1 MMHVARMLGSLTR
14 GLGNFRVVFSS
25 LFLTDVQESK
35 CVIRTEGAE
44 FTSRLRFKSRDSDDV
59 VLDVVDVHIVVI
71 LLIVLLLFSLVGVVR
86 SGFLRRRLSRS
97 LLKPERRIH

>member
-1 MMHVARMLGSLTR
+1 M
-14 GLGNFRVVFSS
+14 VFSS
-25 LFLTDVQESK
+25 LFLTVQESK

-71 LLIVLLLFSLVGVVR
+71 LR
-86 SGFLRRRLSRS
+86 ERRRG
-97 LLKPERRIH
+97 KRRRKVRYVT

>member
-25 LFLTDVQESK
+25 LFLTVQESK

-97 LLKPERRIH
+97 LLEPERKIH